1 MRFFSKFAVLCNFC
15 FLASVVFWYIE
26 MHKQQPGNNAQVIQL
41 PWLESTLVILGYG
54 AIIVNL
60 FFLLIWFIVTS
71 FKVDTKIPK
80 WMIIFNVVMFG
91 CQVYFHFF
99 YK

>member
-1 MRFFSKFAVLCNFC
+1 MKFFAKLAVLCN
-15 FLASVVFWYIE
+15 FWYIE
-26 MHKQQPGNNAQVIQL
+26 MHKKQEGPNFHVIQL

-60 FFLLIWFIVTS
+60 LFFLVWFIFTS
-71 FKVDTKIPK
+71 FKMQLKIPK
-80 WMIIFNVVMFG
+80 WMLIFNVVLFG

-99 YK
+99 FK

>member
-1 MRFFSKFAVLCNFC
+1 MRFFAKLAVLCNLC
-15 FLASVVFWYIE
+15 FIAAVVFWYIE
-26 MHKQQPGNNAQVIQL
+26 MHKRSEGGSVRVIQL

-60 FFLLIWFIVTS
+60 LFFLVWFIFTAL
-71 FKVDTKIPK
+71 KVESKIPK
-80 WMIIFNVVMFG
+80 WMLIFNVLLFG